1 MPDTTSENKAVSAN
15 KAVSERTAS
24 ESRAGSTAGQV
35 VKPPTQP
42 AQPARRPAGAG
53 PAYASLS
60 TDMGTTHISEA
71 VVAKIA
77 GMATREIPGVHSMGR
92 GIARRLGRM
101 RAMVPGQTDAS
112 MVTQGVETEVG
123 EKEAAID
130 LDIVTWYGQSIVEI
144 SEAVRANVIER
155 VESMTGL
162 RVVEVNINVDD
173 VFIEGQEEKP
183 PEKPRVQ

>member
-1 MPDTTSENKAVSAN
+1 MSDTTSERNTASAN
-15 KAVSERTAS
+15 KT
-24 ESRAGSTAGQV
+24 GDKAGQV
-35 VKPPTQP
+35 VKPS
-42 AQPARRPAGAG
+42 AQAARRPSGGAA

-92 GIARRLGRM
+92 GMARRLGRV
-101 RAMVPGQTDAS
+101 RAMVPGQTDSS
-112 MVTQGVETEVG
+112 MVAQGVEVEVG

-130 LDIVTWYGQSIVEI
+130 LDIVTWYGQSIIEI
-144 SEAVRANVIER
+144 SEAVRRNVIER

-173 VFIEGQEEKP
+173 IYIEGQEEKP